1 MEIPQGYK
9 QTSIGIIPDDWEV
22 KKMKEIAKVQGGFAF
37 DSRKFTS
44 HGKFQVVK
52 MSNVYNGNLDLE
64 RSGSYL
70 PILTAQE
77 EKFKLNHDDI
87 LITLT
92 GTIGKRDYGYSYR
105 IIDEENLVLN
115 QRVARLITKKECA
128 NPIYLSYEVKTKR
141 LLNQFFFSTRG
152 GTGNQANVGTGDVEL
167 LKVALPPLPEQQKIA
182 EILSTWDT
190 AIETC
195 QKTIEQLKQRNK
207 GLAQQLLSGKTNHME
222 GQDPHKDFHVVGK
235 YVREVSKRN
244 ADLQE
249 KRILSV
255 TNSRGFIN
263 QSEQFGRELAS
274 ADLTNYKIVKR
285 GQFAYNPSRVNVGS
299 IDLLTNYESGILSPM
314 YVVFETSTGD
324 LIPEFLYYHLKT
336 YWFTG
341 HIPMFV
347 QGSVRDSLSF
357 DGFSGMKFYIPEP
370 KIQKEIVNI
379 LETASAELKLY
390 ENKLQN
396 LQLQKKGLM
405 QQLLTGKVRTV

>member
-1 MEIPQGYK
+1 MEVPHGYK
-9 QTSIGIIPDDWEV
+9 QTSIGVIPEDWEISRLA
-22 KKMKEIAKVQGGFAF
+22 EICSTF
-37 DSRKFTS
+37 
-44 HGKFQVVK
+44 
-52 MSNVYNGNLDLE
+52 
-64 RSGSYL
+64 RSGNSITSENIFSEGDFPVFGGNGFRGYTNSFTHSGEY
-70 PILTAQE
+70 ILIGRQGALCGNIKYIQGDNYISE
-77 EKFKLNHDDI
+77 HAIAVQPNQDHFLKFWYYKLDFMKLNR
-87 LITLT
+87 LSESSAQPGLSVEKL
-92 GTIGKRDYGYSYR
+92 GR
-105 IIDEENLVLN
+105 IRI
-115 QRVARLITKKECA
+115 
-128 NPIYLSYEVKTKR
+128 P
-141 LLNQFFFSTRG
+141 
-152 GTGNQANVGTGDVEL
+152 
-167 LKVALPPLPEQQKIA
+167 LPSLPEQQKIA

-207 GLAQQLLSGKTNHME
+207 GLAQQLLSGKSNHME
-222 GQDPHKDFHVVGK
+222 GEDPHKDFHVVGK

-274 ADLTNYKIVKR
+274 ADLTNYKIIKK

-314 YVVFETSTGD
+314 YVVFETSTAN

-357 DGFSGMKFYIPEP
+357 DGFSGMKFYIPELETQK
-370 KIQKEIVNI
+370 KIVKI
-379 LETASAELKLY
+379 LETGSAELKLY
-390 ENKLQN
+390 ENKLKN
-396 LQLQKKGLM
+396 LHQQKKGVM
-405 QQLLTGKVRTV
+405 QQLLTGRVRTI

>member
-1 MEIPQGYK
+1 MEVPQGYK
-9 QTSIGIIPDDWEV
+9 QTSIGVIPADWEV
-22 KKMKEIAKVQGGFAF
+22 YKLKEILASDRLGGNYENSEGNA
-37 DSRKFTS
+37 
-44 HGKFQVVK
+44 GIPVIK
-52 MSNVYNGNLDLE
+52 MGNIGRGNISL
-64 RSGSYL
+64 SKIQYL
-70 PILTAQE
+70 PID
-77 EKFKLNHDDI
+77 EKYNEADI
-87 LITLT
+87 LRNGDLLFNTRNTLDLVGKVSVWRNELPNALYNSNLLKLEFDTAFVKTNFFMNYLFNSRKVLTRLRSYAT
-92 GTIGKRDYGYSYR
+92 GTTSVAAIYSRD
-105 IIDEENLVLN
+105 L
-115 QRVARLITKKECA
+115 K
-128 NPIYLSYEVKTKR
+128 
-141 LLNQFFFSTRG
+141 
-152 GTGNQANVGTGDVEL
+152 L
-167 LKVALPPLPEQQKIA
+167 LKLALPPHPEQQKIA
-182 EILSTWDT
+182 EILTTWDT

-195 QKTIEQLKQRNK
+195 QKTIEQLKQRNR

-274 ADLTNYKIVKR
+274 ADLTNYKIIKK

-314 YVVFETSTGD
+314 YVVFETNNQD

-405 QQLLTGKVRTV
+405 QQLLTGKVRTL

>member
-1 MEIPQGYK
+1 MEVPHGYK
-9 QTSIGIIPDDWEV
+9 QTSIGIIPDDWEIDLLDNLT
-22 KKMKEIAKVQGGFAF
+22 KRGSGHTPDKSYKEY
-37 DSRKFTS
+37 
-44 HGKFQVVK
+44 
-52 MSNVYNGNLDLE
+52 YNGGIRWISLADSFRLDN
-64 RSGSYL
+64 G
-70 PILTAQE
+70 
-77 EKFKLNHDDI
+77 
-87 LITLT
+87 LITETEIEISEEGLKNSSAVIHPKGT
-92 GTIGKRDYGYSYR
+92 LVLSRDAGVGKSAIMGHSMAVSQHFITWTCDGNFNNLFLYYWLQSKKEYFERQAVGSTIKTIGLPLFKKLK
-105 IIDEENLVLN
+105 IIN
-115 QRVARLITKKECA
+115 
-128 NPIYLSYEVKTKR
+128 
-141 LLNQFFFSTRG
+141 
-152 GTGNQANVGTGDVEL
+152 
-167 LKVALPPLPEQQKIA
+167 PPLQEQQKIA

-274 ADLTNYKIVKR
+274 ADLSNYKIVKR

-405 QQLLTGKVRTV
+405 QQLLTGRVRTI

>member
-1 MEIPQGYK
+1 MEVPQGYK
-9 QTSIGIIPDDWEV
+9 QTSIGIIPEDWEV
-22 KKMKEIAKVQGGFAF
+22 YKLKEILASDRLGGNYENSEGNA
-37 DSRKFTS
+37 
-44 HGKFQVVK
+44 GIPVIK
-52 MSNVYNGNLDLE
+52 MGNIGRGNISL
-64 RSGSYL
+64 SKIQYL
-70 PILTAQE
+70 PID
-77 EKFKLNHDDI
+77 EKYNEADI
-87 LITLT
+87 LRNGDLLFNTRNTLDLVGKVSVWRNELPNALYNSNLLKLEFDTAFVKTNFFMNYLFNSRKVLTRLRSYAT
-92 GTIGKRDYGYSYR
+92 GTTSVAAIYSRD
-105 IIDEENLVLN
+105 L
-115 QRVARLITKKECA
+115 K
-128 NPIYLSYEVKTKR
+128 
-141 LLNQFFFSTRG
+141 
-152 GTGNQANVGTGDVEL
+152 L
-167 LKVALPPLPEQQKIA
+167 LKLALPPHPEQQKIA
-182 EILSTWDT
+182 EILSAWDT

-195 QKTIEQLKQRNK
+195 RKTIEQIKQRNK
-207 GLAQQLLSGKTNHME
+207 GLAQQLLSGKSDHME
-222 GQDPHKDFHVVGK
+222 GEDPHKDFHVVGK

-370 KIQKEIVNI
+370 RIQKDIVNI

-390 ENKLQN
+390 ENKLHN

-405 QQLLTGKVRTV
+405 QQLLTGKIRVQL

>member
-1 MEIPQGYK
+1 MEVPQGYK
-9 QTSIGIIPDDWEV
+9 QTSIGVIPADWEV
-22 KKMKEIAKVQGGFAF
+22 YKLKEILVSDRLGGNYENSEGNA
-37 DSRKFTS
+37 
-44 HGKFQVVK
+44 GLPVIK
-52 MSNVYNGNLDLE
+52 MVNIGRGNISL
-64 RSGSYL
+64 SKIQYL
-70 PILTAQE
+70 PID
-77 EKFKLNHDDI
+77 EKYNEADI
-87 LITLT
+87 LKNGDLLFNTRNTLDLVGKVSVWKNELPKALYNSNLLKLEFDTAFVKSNFFMNYLFNSRKVLTRLRSYAT
-92 GTIGKRDYGYSYR
+92 GTTSVAAIYSRD
-105 IIDEENLVLN
+105 L
-115 QRVARLITKKECA
+115 K
-128 NPIYLSYEVKTKR
+128 
-141 LLNQFFFSTRG
+141 
-152 GTGNQANVGTGDVEL
+152 L
-167 LKVALPPLPEQQKIA
+167 LKLALPPLPEQQKIA

-207 GLAQQLLSGKTNHME
+207 GLAQQLLSGKTNHMDGE
-222 GQDPHKDFHVVGK
+222 DPHKDFHVVGK

-274 ADLTNYKIVKR
+274 ADLTNYKIIKK

-299 IDLLTNYESGILSPM
+299 IDLLTKYESGILSPM
-314 YVVFETSTGD
+314 YVVFEMSTGN

-370 KIQKEIVNI
+370 RIQKEIVEK
-379 LETASAELKLY
+379 LETAAAELKLY

-396 LQLQKKGLM
+396 LQQQKKGLM